1 MLHIY
6 NIIHVFGER
15 CSDLSGCS
23 LLGRTVACVIWMNV
37 KLQAVLMAPADI
49 LLLGLM
55 WLESRSEVLKS
66 YPEFWA
72 YGPVVVVSY
81 YRICLLA
88 YL

>member
-15 CSDLSGCS
+15 CSDFSRCS

-55 WLESRSEVLKS
+55 WLESDLKS
-66 YPEFWA
+66 SRVIQSFEHMNL
-72 YGPVVVVSY
+72 G
-81 YRICLLA
+81 L
-88 YL
+88 